1 MQERYL
7 GDIHDFYKFLFI
19 KKLSTN
25 FKTKIGLN
33 WYLIDPKDLGVKE
46 LLLNDGEK
54 RTYLKDNYAQK
65 IDLKLHNEMQ
75 TLKFKKNRI
84 IGDFVKQTHLIKYAD
99 FFTETLTPLNRK
111 DWLKR
116 SFEFY
121 KKYDFIFLDPD
132 NGLEPPKAKISN
144 KKKIKYI
151 LNDELKKLFILG
163 KTICFCQ
170 FQAFN
175 LPHKNF
181 LEKKKK
187 QLYDLCGIR
196 LKVPILRNRVGPNTF
211 FIIITPDKNINKI
224 ETFLLKY
231 VDSIPKTELVYI

>member
-1 MQERYL
+1 MQDRYL

-132 NGLEPPKAKISN
+132 NGLEPPLAKISN
-144 KKKIKYI
+144 K
-151 LNDELKKLFILG
+151 
-163 KTICFCQ
+163 T
-170 FQAFN
+170 
-175 LPHKNF
+175 
-181 LEKKKK
+181 
-187 QLYDLCGIR
+187 
-196 LKVPILRNRVGPNTF
+196 
-211 FIIITPDKNINKI
+211 
-224 ETFLLKY
+224 
-231 VDSIPKTELVYI
+231 